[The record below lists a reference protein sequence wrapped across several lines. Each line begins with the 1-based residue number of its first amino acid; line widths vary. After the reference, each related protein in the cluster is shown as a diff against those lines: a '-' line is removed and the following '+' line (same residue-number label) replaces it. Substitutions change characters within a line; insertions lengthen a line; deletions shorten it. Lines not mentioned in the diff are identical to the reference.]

1 MNNELTVGFPSLS
14 RNESLARGVAAQFVS
29 LMDPTVEELSDVR
42 TAVSEAVTNAIVHG
56 YGGAGGTVTMKLVSE
71 GDLFTVTVSDEGRG
85 IGDIERAMKPFYTTD
100 PQSERSGLGFSVME
114 AFMDSVSVVSA
125 PGEGTSVTMKKLLRR
140 E

>member
-56 YGGAGGTVTMKLVSE
+56 YGGTGGTVTMKLVSE